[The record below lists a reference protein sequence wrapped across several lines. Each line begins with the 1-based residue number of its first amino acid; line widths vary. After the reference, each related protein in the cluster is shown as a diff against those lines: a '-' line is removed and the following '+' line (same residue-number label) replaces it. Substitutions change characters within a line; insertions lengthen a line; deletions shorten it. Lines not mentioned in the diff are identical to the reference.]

1 MYFMLGKRKRRKTGT
16 QVVRDLTKNIATTA
30 TRVYK
35 RSISLKVICTICIV
49 IFSFSICFGFY
60 GLASRM
66 NDISKREHNINKLKN
81 ELTRLE
87 TEIEEKQ
94 ELKTKLIDDPLTI
107 EALARSYGM
116 SKKGERVFYFLD

>member
-1 MYFMLGKRKRRKTGT
+1 
-16 QVVRDLTKNIATTA
+16 VVYDLTESITTTA
-30 TRVYK
+30 SRVYK
-35 RSISLKVICTICIV
+35 RSASLKVTCTICIV

-66 NDISKREHNINKLKN
+66 NDISKKEQSIYKLRT

-87 TEIEEKQ
+87 NEIEKKQ
-94 ELKTKLIDDPLTI
+94 ELKIKLINDPLTI

-116 SKKGERVFYFLD
+116 SKKGETVFYFLD

>member
-1 MYFMLGKRKRRKTGT
+1 MLGKRKRKKTGT
-16 QVVRDLTKNIATTA
+16 QVVYDLTESISTTA
-30 TRVYK
+30 SRVYK
-35 RSISLKVICTICIV
+35 RSASLNKIICTICIV

-66 NDISKREHNINKLKN
+66 NDISKKEQSIYKLRS
-81 ELTRLE
+81 ELTKLE
-87 TEIEEKQ
+87 SETQKKQ
-94 ELKTKLIDDPLTI
+94 ELKVKLINDPLTI